1 MREDRP
7 FSSIFLDSGF
17 FIALGN
23 ASDRDHEQV
32 VSLADRIRKGEFGQP
47 FTSDYVF
54 DEAVTATLVRTGRVD
69 KAVQIGR
76 MILGYEAEDVRPLAR
91 LLAVGERAFNE
102 AWQNFS
108 AGKYKKKSLSFTDHT
123 ILAQIRELGIDAIAS
138 MDGGFDGLVSRI
150 V

>member
-1 MREDRP
+1 MRGDRP

-23 ASDRDHEQV
+23 TSDRDHEQAAG
-32 VSLADRIRKGEFGQP
+32 LAERIRKGEFGQP

-69 KAVQIGR
+69 KAVQVGR
-76 MILGYEAEDVRPLAR
+76 IILGYEAEDLPPLAR
-91 LLAVGERAFNE
+91 LLSVDGRVFSK

-108 AGKYKKKSLSFTDHT
+108 SGKYKKKNLSFTDHT
-123 ILAQIRELGIDAIAS
+123 ILAQIYEHGIGAIAS
-138 MDGGFDGLVSRI
+138 MDDGFDGLVPRI